1 MLSMREAFPAV
12 RDFARAECAARRL
25 RLLKIAVRM
34 QETTSRNRLGFAFCC
49 PEAGL
54 FRRLVGLSPRPQAAS
69 PPITPSFP
77 TDALPRSKPRRDKR
91 DAANWIARSRRLGH
105 CNKLG

>member
-54 FRRLVGLSPRPQAAS
+54 FRRLVGLSPPTAGGIA
-69 PPITPSFP
+69 PITPV
-77 TDALPRSKPRRDKR
+77 LPHRR
-91 DAANWIARSRRLGH
+91 APPFQTSSR
-105 CNKLG
+105 